1 MNRYRWDTDDFCFF
15 LDSTYEVG
23 EFPILYKGRVIEI
36 TEDKLGV
43 QLLSDRGVKRKAGEY
58 IVVER
63 SGCFPTM
70 EALIEAL
77 QEHLQS
83 DFNCCPFKTDW
94 LRTMKYESDTRI

>member
-23 EFPILYKGRVIEI
+23 EFPILYKGRVVGI
-36 TEDKLGV
+36 TEDELKV
-43 QLLSDRGVKRKAGEY
+43 QLLSDRGVKRKAGQY
-58 IVVER
+58 VSVVR

-77 QEHLQS
+77 QEHLQG